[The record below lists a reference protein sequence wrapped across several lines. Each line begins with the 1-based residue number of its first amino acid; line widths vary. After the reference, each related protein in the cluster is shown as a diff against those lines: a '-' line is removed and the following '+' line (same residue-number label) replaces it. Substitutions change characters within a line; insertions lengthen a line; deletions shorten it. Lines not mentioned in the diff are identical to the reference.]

1 MRRLLALW
9 VLGLGAL
16 AQVPVGQVATRDVHA
31 LLWLPDG
38 RLLFGHHDGIHVS
51 EDEGRTWQD
60 LVRQMG
66 FDAMGLVWRG
76 TVSSPPGT
84 GACGEPRRGQGLAE
98 PAPPGASRHG
108 PSRLCGRGR
117 APRGP
122 RGTHG
127 YFVSEDGGQIFKPTA
142 PKGLPKAN
150 MAAMVFQGRTL
161 YVAPMGQGLYQSP
174 DGGQTFTQVP
184 TPEKEIYALAVGVG
198 TFTWEADRP
207 LAEDPGGLEKAVAG
221 HGPGPRRPSPG
232 GRKLVFIDGQGRVW
246 KLP

>member
-1 MRRLLALW
+1 MLAES
-9 VLGLGAL
+9 
-16 AQVPVGQVATRDVHA
+16 Q
-31 LLWLPDG
+31 
-38 RLLFGHHDGIHVS
+38 
-51 EDEGRTWQD
+51 EG
-60 LVRQMG
+60 G
-66 FDAMGLVWRG
+66 KAWRNLR
-76 TVSSPPGT
+76 P
-84 GACGEPRRGQGLAE
+84 QGL
-98 PAPPGASRHG
+98 PAMDLHG
-108 PSRLCGRGR
+108 YAAAGGLHV
-117 APRGP
+117 ALEA
-122 RGTHG
+122 THG

-232 GRKLVFIDGQGRVW
+232 GRKARLHRRPRAGLEASVRARPCRKPKDPEGYPQISFC
-246 KLP
+246 